1 MPTEGRK
8 TMAQAARS
16 DDVKGIKTAIT
27 ALRKFIVPPAQM
39 PHYPLD
45 EAIAKNQRRAL
56 HLAAH
61 HGSLKVIKYLS
72 EQGADIDIL
81 DSNGNTP
88 AHIAAISHQR
98 NALQSLF
105 NHGANRSIKN
115 EAGLIPEA
123 AGFIIEAL
131 RDISRGDS
139 KSLKYRLQPAHY
151 LFRRRNDVDNDG
163 NTLLHHAV
171 KNRSSSCIDVLLE
184 RRANPFIKN
193 KMGKTPAEL
202 AANME
207 YFELLEKLSSLHVL
221 KGLDDQDTEGNTPLH
236 RAVKSGRI
244 DCTDVL
250 LKRKANPFIKNKMG
264 KTPGELAA
272 NSGYFALANKLHSS
286 SFLSAGRLSAQL
298 KEGSFNQHSLKLGGS
313 MTPKKGYCP

>member
-1 MPTEGRK
+1 M
-8 TMAQAARS
+8 
-16 DDVKGIKTAIT
+16 
-27 ALRKFIVPPAQM
+27 
-39 PHYPLD
+39 
-45 EAIAKNQRRAL
+45 
-56 HLAAH
+56 
-61 HGSLKVIKYLS
+61 
-72 EQGADIDIL
+72 DIL

-131 RDISRGDS
+131 KDISRGDS

-151 LFRRRNDVDNDG
+151 LFRRRNDADNDG

-171 KNRSSSCIDVLLE
+171 KNRCGSCIDVLLE

-202 AANME
+202 AASME

-286 SFLSAGRLSAQL
+286 SFLSAGRLSVQL
-298 KEGSFNQHSLKLGGS
+298 KAGSFNQHSLKLGGS